1 MDVPFLVWGGL
12 AAAIVVFVVIDLF
25 VLHRGHHKVSLREAA
40 IGTVGWTVLGLAFT
54 GVVALLGDREN
65 ATEYVTG
72 YLLEKTLSLDNV
84 AVFAVLFTGFAVPE
98 LLRSRLLSIGV
109 LAALALRIVF
119 IAAGLVVLNA
129 AHAVLYGFGALL
141 VVTGVRMM
149 ARRGHEESPPR
160 DSRVLALLGRV
171 IPLTPDYD
179 GDRYLTR
186 RRSPGG
192 RLRRHAT
199 PLLAAIIAIAAAD
212 VVFAVD
218 SIPAVFGVTTEP
230 FLVVSANAFAVLGLR
245 PTYFL
250 LAGAMDR
257 FVHLQT
263 GLAIVL
269 LGVGAKMLLA
279 DVVHI
284 PVWVNLAGVV
294 TVLGVSILTSLR
306 STAGSA
312 QSGRHRQ
319 AVDGGL
325 DGVRGVRAAGLDEL
339 PEPVDERL
347 RGVGRS

>member
-1 MDVPFLVWGGL
+1 LDVPFLVWGGL

>member
-1 MDVPFLVWGGL
+1 LDVPFLVWGGL
-12 AAAIVVFVVIDLF
+12 AAAIVVFVVLDLF